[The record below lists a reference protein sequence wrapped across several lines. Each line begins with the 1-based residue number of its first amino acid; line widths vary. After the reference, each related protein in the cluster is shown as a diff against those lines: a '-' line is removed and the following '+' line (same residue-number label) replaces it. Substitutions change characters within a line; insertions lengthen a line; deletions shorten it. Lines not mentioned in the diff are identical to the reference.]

1 MARVRVRKGQS
12 EKENADSFVCKYV
25 CLCVHSEYDEHS
37 IECEDFRCGF
47 SLYMYIFVFFPVIYE
62 EHSTN
67 EDDKPLILSAARTI
81 TLSFFYLFVRAG
93 HRLVCVRAFVALPPN
108 ADLITRPITKCIVI
122 WLHPKQC
129 PTNRPTLKYD

>member
-81 TLSFFYLFVRAG
+81 TLSFFYLFVRARSQAG
-93 HRLVCVRAFVALPPN
+93 LCACFCCFTTECRSYYASNNEMHRHLAAP
-108 ADLITRPITKCIVI
+108 KIVPDQ
-122 WLHPKQC
+122 H
-129 PTNRPTLKYD
+129 